1 MVAEQAEQFQEAL
14 QAYVDGQY
22 EVAMREFSE
31 LLYEDPSNPTLLI
44 WLGASLR
51 KAGKI
56 EYAKLQYQQVLS
68 ITEDPD
74 LVELA
79 QTALTQIQEDSSG
92 LLTSSAKPPQRGK
105 PITLEEMGT
114 EINPKLNGQVANI
127 MTTSSESVT
136 KTDNSTSVSVD
147 VGFIN
152 MQPSL
157 LPPPLPTLPKRSPK
171 SKKAANAK
179 QLNKNISKAPNTDQ
193 LTDPDLS
200 QLPKISTVIGQ
211 GHNGKPAPLPFA
223 GLSVKNGEV
232 SPKTERAKPI
242 NESNKPSK
250 FELKTKPDK
259 SFNQADKSV
268 ALSDSDDLPDAF
280 SSQTSVLKFSSIK
293 LKITAWAIA
302 LATIPAIAIG
312 GVVYYKGSSNFAN
325 QVRQTKGVEVTSLA
339 DSVSRFM
346 AKQHENVSL
355 LGTLLVS
362 SEPNK
367 VPAANPAPTPA
378 LTPAQQKQVIKDAL
392 TNRLNLYK
400 QAYVSFDSIAIFDS
414 TGNQLAQSAGTPTPH
429 ILDKDFLKQV
439 VAANSLLISKPML
452 AEQEYVINFAI
463 PIKDPTSQKV
473 STILQA
479 RMPVKNLLENLKASG
494 SSISV
499 IDSMGRYVVGTE
511 GVRTGTDATADFAN
525 LAEIRTDFQ
534 SKGTASSDR
543 GPKLLA
549 YAPLPKFAST
559 SLDWDVLTSTDK
571 NAALSPNQLLLLL
584 AAIGIGLTPLLV
596 GIVAYVLSNQLS
608 TRLKSIDGAVRQITK
623 GKLRTRV
630 IVDGN
635 DELAELSLGIN
646 KMTEEF
652 QTMLKNHRLEN
663 ERLQNQV
670 LRLFK
675 TLVQLAKIDENS
687 LDVSD
692 QSIGVIVNRV
702 QSQMARKEAELV
714 QHHQEKE
721 HFRKQLMQIVAQVKD
736 LSKGDLTVSNQMV
749 DGDIGE
755 VSRFFGGV
763 IDNLRQIVTHV
774 KTASAQVNQSLGHNQ
789 QAITQLSDEA
799 LKQAEQISRTLN
811 AAQMMNVSAQKAAQS
826 SSQVI
831 EINDNTAQNIDAGNK
846 AIDLTMQGILN
857 LRSTVTATAKK
868 VKRLGESS
876 QQISKVVS
884 LINDIA
890 VQTNFLSIN
899 ASLEAARAGE
909 SGKGFALVAEEV
921 GRLAA
926 RSTAAIKEV
935 EHLIG
940 NIQVETSE
948 VMSAIELGTSQ
959 VKEGTQLVEDVQKS
973 LQQISNVSHQIDQL
987 VSSISDATGSQAA
1000 TSECIANLMKDISQV
1015 SGRTASSST
1024 KVSKSLQTSV
1034 KLAEQLQKSVD
1045 RFKVS

>member
-1 MVAEQAEQFQEAL
+1 MVAEQFQEAL

-92 LLTSSAKPPQRGK
+92 LLTSPAKPLQPSK
-105 PITLEEMGT
+105 SITLKEMGT
-114 EINPKLNGQVANI
+114 EINPKLNGQAANI

-136 KTDNSTSVSVD
+136 KIDNSTSIPAD

-152 MQPSL
+152 TQPL
-157 LPPPLPTLPKRSPK
+157 PLPPPLPTLPKRSPK
-171 SKKAANAK
+171 SKKTVNAK
-179 QLNKNISKAPNTDQ
+179 QPSKTIDADQ
-193 LTDPDLS
+193 LTDPDLG
-200 QLPKISTVIGQ
+200 QLLKVNTVVGQ

-232 SPKTERAKPI
+232 LPKTERATSLKPI
-242 NESNKPSK
+242 SESNKSSK
-250 FELKTKPDK
+250 FELKAKPDK
-259 SFNQADKSV
+259 GFNQADKSV
-268 ALSDSDDLPDAF
+268 ALSDLDDLPDAF
-280 SSQTSVLKFSSIK
+280 SSQTSVLRFSSIK

-325 QVRQTKGVEVTSLA
+325 QVRQTKAVEVTSLA

-355 LGTLLVS
+355 LGTLFVS
-362 SEPNK
+362 REPNK

-400 QAYVSFDSIAIFDS
+400 QAYVSFDSIAVFDT

-439 VAANSLLISKPML
+439 VVANTLSISKPML

-463 PIKDPTSQKV
+463 PIKDPNTQKI

-511 GVRTGTDATADFAN
+511 GGRTGTDATADFVN

-534 SKGTASSDR
+534 SKGTVSSDR
-543 GPKLLA
+543 GSKLLA

-571 NAALSPNQLLLLL
+571 SAAFSPNQLLLLL

-596 GIVAYVLSNQLS
+596 GIVAYVVSNQLS

-702 QSQMARKEAELV
+702 QSQVARKEAELV

-736 LSKGDLTVSNQMV
+736 LSKGDLTVSNQVV

-811 AAQMMNVSAQKAAQS
+811 AAQMMNVSAQKTAQS